1 MSMEELTPKR
11 TRLTR
16 EETKAQTRQRL
27 IEAAM
32 ELFAVK
38 GFEGTAV
45 EELAKHAGYTRGAFY
60 AHFANKEE
68 LMKAIIDQGFDG
80 DLEGIRSLEDLEGVD
95 ALASGYR
102 ELARAFYENPM
113 NLLWMLE
120 FQLSAIRH
128 PELREAYAGQHRTLR
143 EEIRHI
149 LTTHLEREGY
159 DDPPA
164 YEEYADIFLVI
175 VSGLGLL
182 KLIYGDEI
190 SPDAFER
197 AFRAVM
203 RGMEKP
209 EDTP

>member
-1 MSMEELTPKR
+1 MEELTPKR
-11 TRLTR
+11 NRLTR
-16 EETKAQTRQRL
+16 EEAKAQTRQRL

-38 GFEGTAV
+38 GYEGTAV

-68 LMKAIIDQGFDG
+68 LMKAIIDQGFDS
-80 DLEGIRSLEDLEGVD
+80 DLEGIRRMENLKGVD

-102 ELARAFYENPM
+102 EFAQAFHDDPM

-128 PELREAYAGQHRTLR
+128 PELREAYAGQHRKLR
-143 EEIRHI
+143 EEIRCL
-149 LTTHLEREGY
+149 LTTHLDREGY

-164 YEEYADIFLVI
+164 YGEYADLFLVI

-209 EDTP
+209 GEAS

>member
-1 MSMEELTPKR
+1 MEELTPKR
-11 TRLTR
+11 NRLTR

-32 ELFAVK
+32 ELFAAK

-60 AHFANKEE
+60 THFADKEA

-80 DLEGIRSLEDLEGVD
+80 DLAGIRRMEELEGVD
-95 ALASGYR
+95 ALAAGYK
-102 ELARAFYENPM
+102 ELAQAFYEDPM

-128 PELREAYAGQHRTLR
+128 PELRDAYAGQHRKLR
-143 EEIRHI
+143 DGIRHL

-159 DDPPA
+159 DDPDS
-164 YEEYADIFLVI
+164 YGEYADIFLVI

-182 KLIYGDEI
+182 KLIYRDEI

-203 RGMEKP
+203 KGMEKP
-209 EDTP
+209 EETP